1 MDHLPAAVHIYSS
14 RSDKQWAMLGHHSR
28 AKKDDRMDALFE
40 QLSALADT
48 ALDGR
53 GFDPAQLAGVLALF
67 ECQAQD
73 ECAAAEAEHAA
84 VSRDTELAVE
94 TAQDHLDAVMDA
106 AVGTYRGSSGRAGA
120 LSAATAAME
129 TAFKATS
136 SGTHP

>member
-1 MDHLPAAVHIYSS
+1 
-14 RSDKQWAMLGHHSR
+14 MLGHHSR
-28 AKKDDRMDALFE
+28 AKNDDNMDALFE
-40 QLSALADT
+40 QQSALADT

-67 ECQAQD
+67 ECHAQE
-73 ECAAAEAEHAA
+73 ECAAADAEHEA
-84 VSRDTELAVE
+84 VARDTELAVE
-94 TAQDHLDAVMDA
+94 AAKDHLDAVMDA
-106 AVGTYRGSSGRAGA
+106 AVGTYRGSSGRADA